1 MIKVTVNTVDSKL
14 VLVVLASLE
23 LVYRIK
29 IISIQFIYNNKIK

>member
-1 MIKVTVNTVDSKL
+1 MTIYDQSHREYCDSKL

-29 IISIQFIYNNKIK
+29 IISIQFI